1 MHSKPVK
8 CPFCGVFYNATQW
21 DICPYCANGKIVTY
35 PVGAGQEPADFS
47 TVYSGP
53 QFFKEVNE
61 LLDDK
66 IHDKEMEKKLFFLLY
81 RIVYDKLNLREVEEK
96 FVEIDV
102 PTKNMLI
109 GPDEEPIS
117 KYFFLRN
124 DIQISRL
131 TDAEMT
137 MVRDCINDPTSE
149 KENELKSFLEQNL
162 YRLLLPE
169 TTARYLFW
177 PDRSHAAPAD
187 YIVIAFHTLD
197 YKEGESDEIRSA
209 RDDIVYKELN
219 RIQDESVD
227 KYGLKVAVLKYN
239 EFPIGGA
246 VF

>member
-1 MHSKPVK
+1 MIR
-8 CPFCGVFYNATQW
+8 QW
-21 DICPYCANGKIVTY
+21 RKN
-35 PVGAGQEPADFS
+35 
-47 TVYSGP
+47 
-53 QFFKEVNE
+53 
-61 LLDDK
+61 
-66 IHDKEMEKKLFFLLY
+66 LFFLLY
-81 RIVYDKLNLREVEEK
+81 RIIYDKLNLREVEEK

-109 GPDEEPIS
+109 GPDEEPIP

-124 DIQISRL
+124 DVQISRL

-137 MVRDCINDPTSE
+137 MVRDCVNDPTPE
-149 KENELKSFLEQNL
+149 KENELKSFLEQNI

-197 YKEGESDEIRSA
+197 YKEGESDEIRSK

-239 EFPIGGA
+239 ELPIGGA